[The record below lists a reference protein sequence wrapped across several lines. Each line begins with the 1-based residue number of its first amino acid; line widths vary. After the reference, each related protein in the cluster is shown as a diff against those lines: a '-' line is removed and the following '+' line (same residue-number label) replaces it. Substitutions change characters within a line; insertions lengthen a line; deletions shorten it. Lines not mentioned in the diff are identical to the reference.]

1 MRYLS
6 DLCRLRVERE
16 THAMIRSMT
25 GYGKKESTAQRIAVT
40 AEIRSVNHR
49 FLEVAV
55 RLPRSLTSLEE
66 QVRKTVQQHCLR
78 GRVDVSVS
86 LHTSGGSLKT
96 VEVDQT
102 LANQYHTALKKLQK
116 GLGLRGKVDVST
128 LAGFR
133 DILSISEE
141 AVDTAQVS
149 KAVVKAVGGAL
160 LELDRMRRRE
170 GEALADDLRSH
181 LEAIRTAKAA
191 VAEKAPRLAQA
202 AFERMKARLQALLQG
217 DLPDQA
223 RLHQELA
230 LYADRSDISEE
241 LVRLESHMLQFGH
254 TLHSKESVGKTLE
267 FLLQEMGREVNTIG
281 SKANDAEIAALVVH
295 MKAELEKLREQVQN
309 VE

>member
-1 MRYLS
+1 
-6 DLCRLRVERE
+6 
-16 THAMIRSMT
+16 MIRSMT

-133 DILSISEE
+133 DILSASMPSR
-141 AVDTAQVS
+141 ALRAGLDPVLT
-149 KAVVKAVGGAL
+149 GGLFIAP
-160 LELDRMRRRE
+160 
-170 GEALADDLRSH
+170 ST
-181 LEAIRTAKAA
+181 RTQTCHGC
-191 VAEKAPRLAQA
+191 R
-202 AFERMKARLQALLQG
+202 
-217 DLPDQA
+217 
-223 RLHQELA
+223 
-230 LYADRSDISEE
+230 
-241 LVRLESHMLQFGH
+241 
-254 TLHSKESVGKTLE
+254 
-267 FLLQEMGREVNTIG
+267 
-281 SKANDAEIAALVVH
+281 IAARRPGRGSSRSCTH
-295 MKAELEKLREQVQN
+295 S
-309 VE
+309 